1 MRQTKKVSALLLICV
16 MALAVLTGCGN
27 SFDASKYV
35 QAQLDNSY
43 KNDSTLALEQK
54 LCTAEE
60 ASALYEEVLDQ
71 QVDGFFYGVNVS
83 DDLKA
88 RYRTIFADMLAKA
101 DYTVGEAEKGEN
113 NTHSVSIEYKKMKIF
128 EPAIGTTMEK
138 VEELDATDMDQ
149 FQEDFF
155 ALMADCLEEELAKGL
170 EYGDAQTMTMR
181 VEIQN
186 KTYVLNTDDVNS
198 LSEGLFDTEAIDA
211 AS

>member
-1 MRQTKKVSALLLICV
+1 MRQTKKATALLLICV
-16 MALAVLTGCGN
+16 MALAVFTGCG
-27 SFDASKYV
+27 SSLDASKYV

-71 QVDGFFYGVNVS
+71 QVDGFFIGVNVS

-88 RYRTIFADMLAKA
+88 RYRSIFADMLAKA
-101 DYTVGEAEKGEN
+101 DYTVGEATKGSD

-128 EPAIGTTMEK
+128 EPAITTTLEQA
-138 VEELDATDMDQ
+138 ENLEATDMDQ

-155 ALMADCLEEELAKGL
+155 ALMADSLEAEIAKGL

-181 VEIQN
+181 VENQN
-186 KTYVLNTDDVNS
+186 KTYVLNTDDVNT
-198 LSEGLFDTEAIDA
+198 LSSGLFDTEAIDA
-211 AS
+211 VN